1 MELIPSIFLFAAI
14 AALTPGPNNIML
26 MASGL
31 NFGIR
36 ASMPHLLGICVG
48 FPVMVILIGLGLG
61 FIFARYPACHL
72 AVKIIGLAYLFYLA
86 WRMAQA
92 SAGEDEGKRGRALT
106 FWQAALFQWVN
117 AKGWIMASSAI
128 AAYTSA
134 GDEMYSQILIISL
147 IFFSVTLPAVTLW
160 LLFGAALQKWLKS
173 RRQRRIFNL
182 SMAALLILSVTPVIR
197 ELFNWPYKV
206 SGS

>member
-14 AALTPGPNNIML
+14 AAFTPGPNNIML

-31 NFGIR
+31 NFGLR

-48 FPVMVILIGLGLG
+48 FPVMVILIGPGLG

-72 AVKIIGLAYLFYLA
+72 VIKIIGLAYLFYLA
-86 WRMAQA
+86 WRIAQT
-92 SAGEDEGKRGRALT
+92 SAGEDEGGRALT

-117 AKGWIMASSAI
+117 ARGWIMASSAI

-134 GDEMYSQILIISL
+134 GDGMYSQILIISL
-147 IFFSVTLPAVTLW
+147 IFFSMTLPAVTLW
-160 LLFGAALQKWLKS
+160 LLFGAALQKRLKS

-182 SMAALLILSVTPVIR
+182 SMASLLILSVTPVIR
-197 ELFNWPYKV
+197 ELFNWPYEAF
-206 SGS
+206 GL

>member
-1 MELIPSIFLFAAI
+1 MEMIPSIFLFAAT

-31 NFGIR
+31 NFGVR
-36 ASMPHLLGICVG
+36 ASMPHLLGICIG

-72 AVKIIGLAYLFYLA
+72 VIKIIGVAYLFYLA

-92 SAGEDEGKRGRALT
+92 SASTSEGGGGKALS

-134 GDEMYSQILIISL
+134 GGGIYRQILIISL
-147 IFFSVTLPAVTLW
+147 IFFIVTLPAVTLW
-160 LLFGAALQKWLKS
+160 LLFGAALQNLLKS
-173 RRQRRIFNL
+173 PRRRRVFN
-182 SMAALLILSVTPVIR
+182 MAMASLLILSVAPVIH
-197 ELFNWPYKV
+197 ELFNWQ
-206 SGS
+206 

>member
-1 MELIPSIFLFAAI
+1 MELIPSIFLFAAT
-14 AALTPGPNNIML
+14 AALTPGPNNVMI

-31 NFGIR
+31 NFGVR

-61 FIFARYPACHL
+61 FIFERYPACHL
-72 AVKIIGLAYLFYLA
+72 LIKIAGVTYLFYLA
-86 WRMAQA
+86 GRMAQA
-92 SAGEDEGKRGRALT
+92 SAGEDEGGRSRALT

-117 AKGWIMASSAI
+117 AKGWIMATSAI

-134 GDEMYSQILIISL
+134 GDGMYSQILIISL
-147 IFFSVTLPAVTLW
+147 IFFSMTLPAAILW
-160 LLFGAALQKWLKS
+160 LLFGAALQKRLQS

-182 SMAALLILSVTPVIR
+182 TMATLLILSVTPVIR
-197 ELFNWPYKV
+197 ELFNWPYEV
-206 SGS
+206 FGS

>member
-1 MELIPSIFLFAAI
+1 MELIPSIFLFAAT

-31 NFGIR
+31 NFGVR
-36 ASMPHLLGICVG
+36 ASMPHLLGVCIG

-72 AVKIIGLAYLFYLA
+72 VIKIIGVAYLFYLA
-86 WRMAQA
+86 WRMAHA
-92 SAGEDEGKRGRALT
+92 SASTSEGGGGKALS

-134 GDEMYSQILIISL
+134 GGGIYRQILIISL
-147 IFFSVTLPAVTLW
+147 IFFIVTLPAVTLW
-160 LLFGAALQKWLKS
+160 LLFGAALQNLLKS
-173 RRQRRIFNL
+173 PRRRRVFN
-182 SMAALLILSVTPVIR
+182 MAMASLLILSVAPVIH
-197 ELFNWPYKV
+197 ELFNWQ
-206 SGS
+206 

>member
-1 MELIPSIFLFAAI
+1 MELIPSIFLFAAT
-14 AALTPGPNNIML
+14 AALTPGPNNVMI

-31 NFGIR
+31 NFGVR

-61 FIFARYPACHL
+61 FIFERYPACHL
-72 AVKIIGLAYLFYLA
+72 LIKIAGVTYLFYLA
-86 WRMAQA
+86 GRMAQA
-92 SAGEDEGKRGRALT
+92 SAGEDEGGRGRALT

-117 AKGWIMASSAI
+117 AKGWIMATSAI

-134 GDEMYSQILIISL
+134 GDGMYSQILIISL
-147 IFFSVTLPAVTLW
+147 IFFSMTLPAAILW
-160 LLFGAALQKWLKS
+160 LLFGAALQKRLQS

-182 SMAALLILSVTPVIR
+182 TMATLLILSVTPVIR
-197 ELFNWPYKV
+197 ELFNWPYIV
-206 SGS
+206 FGA

>member
-1 MELIPSIFLFAAI
+1 MELIPSIFLFAATSV
-14 AALTPGPNNIML
+14 LTPGPNNIML

-31 NFGIR
+31 NFGVR

-72 AVKIIGLAYLFYLA
+72 LLKIAGVTYLFYLA
-86 WRMAQA
+86 WRIAQTSA
-92 SAGEDEGKRGRALT
+92 SEDEGKRGRALT

-134 GDEMYSQILIISL
+134 GDGMYSQILIISL
-147 IFFSVTLPAVTLW
+147 IFFKESLIESEIPCGT
-160 LLFGAALQKWLKS
+160 GMC
-173 RRQRRIFNL
+173 RQN
-182 SMAALLILSVTPVIR
+182 
-197 ELFNWPYKV
+197 
-206 SGS
+206 

>member
-1 MELIPSIFLFAAI
+1 MELIPSIFLFAAT
-14 AALTPGPNNIML
+14 AAFTPGPNNIML

-31 NFGIR
+31 NFGVR
-36 ASMPHLLGICVG
+36 ASMPHLLGICIG

-72 AVKIIGLAYLFYLA
+72 VIKIIGLAYLFYLA

-92 SAGEDEGKRGRALT
+92 SASESEGGGGKALS

-134 GDEMYSQILIISL
+134 GDGVYRQILIISL
-147 IFFSVTLPAVTLW
+147 IFFIVTLPAVTLW
-160 LLFGAALQKWLKS
+160 LLFGAALQNLLKS
-173 RRQRRIFNL
+173 PRRRRVFNMT
-182 SMAALLILSVTPVIR
+182 MASLLILSVAPVIH
-197 ELFNWPYKV
+197 ELFNWQ
-206 SGS
+206 